1 MIVETKFKCPLHNT
15 KWVARLVS
23 QFNSIHFKVG
33 TSYTKQKNNF
43 EGKSVSKS
51 DNLGTCNKYFF
62 FN

>member
-43 EGKSVSKS
+43 EGKSVSKIRQPW
-51 DNLGTCNKYFF
+51 YM
-62 FN
+62 